1 MVGFQEIAIG
11 LLQLSH
17 PETFV
22 SIGKQ
27 NATAAEM
34 PASLPSVS
42 ASEPALAPVVEPNH
56 SVARRS
62 VGRAASLMRAFKFAF
77 AALAAGSRVVPLG
90 DNSQLVRDL
99 AAHAA
104 SIYGNS

>member
-1 MVGFQEIAIG
+1 
-11 LLQLSH
+11 
-17 PETFV
+17 
-22 SIGKQ
+22 
-27 NATAAEM
+27 
-34 PASLPSVS
+34 
-42 ASEPALAPVVEPNH
+42 
-56 SVARRS
+56 
-62 VGRAASLMRAFKFAF
+62 MRAFKFAF